1 MEKASWVYTDP
12 PTTNGCWLKWDYVWL
27 RLHCRSQNVF
37 WLSPKIQEYWILF
50 LQALTKQASQ
60 LLLSWALQQSNSVFQ
75 ALPSFPP
82 QKALFSPAEGN
93 GKEQLLFLICSLSL
107 FSKAFWEGLA
117 DGHLICCTWACPSP
131 AWCLSCYI
139 WPAWQKHTEKVRLN
153 KIIYE

>member
-37 WLSPKIQEYWILF
+37 WLSLKIQEYWILF

-82 QKALFSPAEGN
+82 PKRRCFLLQKEMARNNFCSSFALWVCSARHF
-93 GKEQLLFLICSLSL
+93 GKVLQMGLWFVVPELASALLGVVSQLLHMACVTETH
-107 FSKAFWEGLA
+107 WESE
-117 DGHLICCTWACPSP
+117 I
-131 AWCLSCYI
+131 
-139 WPAWQKHTEKVRLN
+139 K
-153 KIIYE
+153 

>member
-37 WLSPKIQEYWILF
+37 WLSLKIQEYWILF

-82 QKALFSPAEGN
+82 PKGAVFSCRRKWQGTTSVPH
-93 GKEQLLFLICSLSL
+93 LLSL

-117 DGHLICCTWACPSP
+117 DGPLICCTWACLSP
-131 AWCLSCYI
+131 AWCRVSAATYGLRGRNTLRK
-139 WPAWQKHTEKVRLN
+139 WD
-153 KIIYE
+153 